1 MENTIDDL
9 KYCKKKSITKQYID
23 SKSLLKRDI
32 SNIKNKIEQFEEKYI
47 DDNHPCD
54 EQLWEASEIVKL
66 YNLAKGS
73 LLNMESI
80 MEELQD
86 YICTE
91 MNENNENEIE
101 EKLEELNNEYFH
113 HEENLR
119 DNVKK

>member
-1 MENTIDDL
+1 MDDL

-23 SKSLLKRDI
+23 SKSLLTRDI

-54 EQLWEASEIVKL
+54 ETLWEASEIVKL

-73 LLNMESI
+73 LLNMESL
-80 MEELQD
+80 MEELND

-91 MNENNENEIE
+91 MNDNNENEID
-101 EKLEELNNEYFH
+101 EKL
-113 HEENLR
+113 
-119 DNVKK
+119 VKQ